1 MLIISANGMK
11 DLECEHILKVPLLIS
26 IGAIWQRLS
35 SPDIIPAKGTTI
47 LFQNLWKKIEGSKT
61 TLTASFHDTSKT
73 CKE

>member
-1 MLIISANGMK
+1 
-11 DLECEHILKVPLLIS
+11 
-26 IGAIWQRLS
+26 
-35 SPDIIPAKGTTI
+35 